1 MPHPTSINIP
11 NQIFFAEVQAQ
22 IQQGKKVKIRVR
34 GYSMM
39 PFIRNNDEAL
49 LVPPTPEHI
58 KKGTPVLAQTDEM
71 GIVLHRIYNI
81 EGNRI
86 TLLGDGNINQFEHTS
101 PERVIAVVSQSYRGK
116 YILHLN
122 SWYMRLAGHLW
133 MAAHP
138 WRRNVLTLAW
148 RIKRV
153 LTRSFATLWMT
164 KR

>member
-1 MPHPTSINIP
+1 MQSPTSIHIP
-11 NQIFFAEVQAQ
+11 NNIFFAEVQAQ

-34 GYSMM
+34 GNSMM

-49 LVPPTPEHI
+49 LIPPTPEHI
-58 KKGTPVLAQTDEM
+58 KKGTPVVAQTDEL
-71 GIVLHRIYNI
+71 GIVLHRIYDI
-81 EGNRI
+81 EGSRI
-86 TLLGDGNINQFEHTS
+86 TLLGDGNVNQFEHTS
-101 PERVIAVVSQSYRGK
+101 PDRIIATVSHYYRGK
-116 YILHLN
+116 YTIKVD
-122 SWYMRLAGHLW
+122 SWYMYLIGRLW

-148 RIKRV
+148 RIKGV

>member
-1 MPHPTSINIP
+1 MLSNSIYIP
-11 NQIFFAEVQAQ
+11 NQLFFAEVQAQ
-22 IQQGKKVKIRVR
+22 IRQGKKVKIRVR

-49 LVPPTPEHI
+49 LIPPTPEHI
-58 KKGTPVLAQTDEM
+58 QKGTPVVALTDEM

-86 TLLGDGNINQFEHTS
+86 TLLGDGNVNQFEHTS
-101 PERVIAVVSQSYRGK
+101 PDRIIATVSHYYRGK
-116 YILHLN
+116 HTIKLD
-122 SWYMRLAGHLW
+122 SWYMYLIGRLW

-138 WRRNVLTLAW
+138 WRRKVLTLAW
-148 RIKRV
+148 RIKGV

-164 KR
+164 K

>member
-1 MPHPTSINIP
+1 MQSPTSIHIP
-11 NQIFFAEVQAQ
+11 NNIFFAEVQAQ

-34 GYSMM
+34 GSSMF

-49 LVPPTPEHI
+49 LIPPTPEHI
-58 KKGTPVLAQTDEM
+58 KKGTPVVAQTDEM

-101 PERVIAVVSQSYRGK
+101 PERVIAVVTQSYRGK
-116 YILHLN
+116 YTLNFN
-122 SWYMRLAGHLW
+122 SWYMRLAGHIW

-138 WRRNVLTLAW
+138 WRRKVLVVASK
-148 RIKRV
+148 IKRV
-153 LTRSFATLWMT
+153 FTRSFATLWMT
-164 KR
+164 K